1 MGDIRKVFRS
11 SWILHTSV
19 QLNVST
25 NTNMQWKDSLKSLP
39 CREYLSLFYELMK
52 LVVLAKVT
60 LKFATQS
67 SSKLFFKSWSYE
79 FVFGNFSRKHI
90 TTSFRILLKFY
101 PNNSQKRRRGSV
113 ATNFSRR
120 KDLFLI
126 FLSQSGPNLDLTLQP
141 QNNNQRVKEQN
152 CFSDR

>member
-79 FVFGNFSRKHI
+79 FVFGNFLILNISRKHI
-90 TTSFRILLKFY
+90 STGFRILLTFY
-101 PNNSQKRRRGSV
+101 PNNSPTRRRGSV

-126 FLSQSGPNLDLTLQP
+126 FLSAIWTKLGFDTATSKQ
-141 QNNNQRVKEQN
+141 
-152 CFSDR
+152 